1 MLCPHC
7 KTLLNDATLRKG
19 LRGSG
24 THWHLKSHVSKTH
37 IEKTITADKIRET
50 KQKKQ
55 IKRTGS
61 WQARIWIYDLQ
72 ENKTKNG
79 TEMKIIDTHPTE
91 YTCTITPGFTDYQ
104 YINAVIRSGY
114 LPAAFRNRNYT
125 IIKDHVYS
133 IVSISLENY
142 PICEIRPD

>member
-1 MLCPHC
+1 M
-7 KTLLNDATLRKG
+7 LNDTTLWTG
-19 LRGSG
+19 LIGSG
-24 THWHLKSHVSKTH
+24 HTYQHGKNKEPKTR
-37 IEKTITADKIRET
+37 IEKTIIAEKCRKT

-55 IKRTGS
+55 IKRAGS

-72 ENKTKNG
+72 ENG

-133 IVSISLENY
+133 IVSIALEDY